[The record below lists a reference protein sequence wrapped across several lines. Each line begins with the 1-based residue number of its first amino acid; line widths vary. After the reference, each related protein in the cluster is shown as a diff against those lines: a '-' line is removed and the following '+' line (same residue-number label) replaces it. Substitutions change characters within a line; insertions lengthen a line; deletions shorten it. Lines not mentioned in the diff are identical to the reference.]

1 MDYWA
6 AWVGVLSK
14 QTAPGGVN
22 WCELASAGWQDLAVS
37 GLAGMNGP
45 AAGRHS
51 AAVQQGLFNQQN
63 DRQADGRPAR
73 HSHAALAAAP
83 VPNQFHHMM
92 QVKETGRGQ
101 SKYISVSTVRSPDGI
116 YIFFYLVF
124 HVSHPPY
131 GTSFFTIVCQLS
143 YVRSFCFCGEYTNDL
158 CLVKL

>member
-51 AAVQQGLFNQQN
+51 AAVQQALFNQQN

-101 SKYISVSTVRSPDGI
+101 SKYISVSTVRSPDCI
-116 YIFFYLVF
+116 YIFFLSCFPCIPPSIRHQFFHHRLPALLRTLFLFLWRVYEWLV
-124 HVSHPPY
+124 P
-131 GTSFFTIVCQLS
+131 C
-143 YVRSFCFCGEYTNDL
+143 
-158 CLVKL
+158 